1 MKANGFSF
9 KPTVGMHSTR
19 NLYQVSRGHVG
30 AEGGATSYTNIL
42 IPATE
47 RERGE
52 LVQWNQ

>member
-19 NLYQVSRGHVG
+19 NVYQVYRGHVG
-30 AEGGATSYTNIL
+30 AEGGTTSSTNIL